1 MTHHRHL
8 LAKSIFV
15 LGLLLASALG
25 SLPQSSPCKQ
35 NTDCHPDFG
44 KTYVC
49 SPSTNTCIRDK
60 YSWSLFEILGFFT
73 IFFIMLLNTSG
84 GSGATTMLVPT
95 IMFFFDFHSTDAVH
109 LARFTIFMGGVTNF
123 VLNWNRLDPKT
134 GKFLVI
140 CYQTTAVMV
149 PLHIAGAEIGSI
161 LNKLLPPIFILGFMF
176 VILVRSLHDTV
187 YRAIKET
194 EKESEMAEAISLVK
208 RVTFQFPNLLGESLL
223 DPSESTI
230 IEDKKGA
237 EKSAEENLESKTP
250 GDEAS
255 PSTEANNNTAQEPT
269 APSGESA
276 KAVDSP
282 KTAALEDGFAF
293 IRQSFSLRNI
303 EELILRRQRE
313 ILADMN
319 FDADIESVG
328 SYKID
333 EKKMFDQMTYDPDWK
348 PNQIKFNPFRL
359 NSLVKRQKW
368 NICIS
373 LMAFP
378 VSVLSALMR
387 GGSGFP
393 SIIGL
398 PQCSPYAW
406 VVVGASQC
414 LCMLVACLGYFN
426 NKNISKKEIEA
437 TESMAIY
444 KDAKIRNKMIMAAYL
459 TGIGAGTAGVGGS
472 MLLNIYTMKVGLS
485 LSATGNFS
493 MMSTMCSSSSTSI
506 QSLMTGGSHLEH
518 AYLVI
523 IFALAGSLFANFCL
537 RRILHALGTY
547 SIRVWTLVLVLS
559 LSSLVLPFQ
568 MITAIVN
575 HSKLNFEFGSLC

>member
-1 MTHHRHL
+1 MTHHRHV

-35 NTDCHPDFG
+35 NADCHPDFG
-44 KTYVC
+44 KSYVC
-49 SPSTNTCIRDK
+49 SPKTSTCIRDK
-60 YSWSLFEILGFFT
+60 YSWSLFEIVGFFS

-95 IMFFFDFHSTDAVH
+95 MIFFFDFHSTDAVH
-109 LARFTIFMGGVTNF
+109 LARFTIFMGGLTNF
-123 VLNWNRLDPKT
+123 ILNWNRLDPKT

-161 LNKLLPPIFILGFMF
+161 LNKLLPPIVILGFLF
-176 VILVRSLHDTV
+176 IILVRSLHDTV

-194 EKESEMAEAISLVK
+194 EKESEMAEAINLVK
-208 RVTFQFPNLLGESLL
+208 RITFQFPNLLGESLL

-230 IEDKKGA
+230 IEENKDA
-237 EKSAEENLESKTP
+237 EKSAEENSKAKLPEDQGSVTT
-250 GDEAS
+250 AV
-255 PSTEANNNTAQEPT
+255 TTMAQEAT

-282 KTAALEDGFAF
+282 KSAAEDGFAL
-293 IRQSFSLRNI
+293 IRQSFSLQNI
-303 EELILRRQRE
+303 EELILHRQRE

-348 PNQIKFNPFRL
+348 PNQIKFNPFRI

-373 LMAFP
+373 LMAFL

-387 GGSGFP
+387 GGSGIP

-426 NKNISKKEIEA
+426 NKNISKKEIDA

-444 KDAKIRNKMIMAAYL
+444 KDSKIRNKLILAAYL

-472 MLLNIYTMKVGLS
+472 MLLNIYTLKLGLS

-575 HSKLNFEFGSLC
+575 HSKLTFEFGSLC